1 MGTDPLAVVRAMAG
15 ARDGIV
21 TLAQAR
27 TAGLTVH
34 DVHRLCRSGR
44 WRAVI
49 RGGYLVD
56 ADCYDGIPRRARIR
70 AAVASFGA
78 PAAAVLTTAAELH
91 GIAGPRS
98 TQAIHLS
105 MPGPVARHSRLAHPE
120 VVVHQLTVAP
130 GQLVRLDGIAV
141 TSPLRTVAD
150 LVLREDRYTAV
161 CVLDSALNR
170 GLVTDDDLLAVSRL
184 IRGRRGAVAAR
195 SHLAEADGR
204 AQSPLETRTRLR
216 CVDGRVPPDALQ
228 LEVRDDDGYLL
239 GIGDLGWRGPRV
251 IAEADGRGPHG
262 TPEAVHADRRRQNR
276 LVNAGW
282 TILRFTWADTLHPA
296 YVPDTVR
303 RAIAAG
309 EGVSRMRV
317 CAYFFLVVGGGSMR
331 SRSGWLRIRP
341 SSSWSR
347 RPVIPALLR
356 SPRCGASIR
365 AIRRAWPRWRWRPGP
380 TWW

>member
-1 MGTDPLAVVRAMAG
+1 METSPLAVVRSMAG

-27 TAGLTVH
+27 AAGLTVH

-56 ADCYDGIPRRARIR
+56 ADRYDGIPRRARIR
-70 AAVASFGA
+70 AAVASFGTR
-78 PAAAVLTTAAELH
+78 AAAVLTTAAELH
-91 GIAGPRS
+91 GIAGPRA
-98 TQAIHLS
+98 TEVIHLS
-105 MPGPVARHSRLAHPE
+105 MPGPAAKPARLANPE

-130 GQLVRLDGIAV
+130 GQLVRVDGIAV

-150 LVLREDRYTAV
+150 LVLREDRYAAV

-170 GLVTDDDLLAVSRL
+170 GLVTDDDLLAVPRL
-184 IRGRRGAVAAR
+184 IRRRRGAVAAR

-282 TILRFTWADTLHPA
+282 TVLRFTWADTLNPA
-296 YVPDTVR
+296 YIPHTVR
-303 RAIAAG
+303 QAIAA
-309 EGVSRMRV
+309 
-317 CAYFFLVVGGGSMR
+317 R
-331 SRSGWLRIRP
+331 SR
-341 SSSWSR
+341 
-347 RPVIPALLR
+347 
-356 SPRCGASIR
+356 
-365 AIRRAWPRWRWRPGP
+365 
-380 TWW
+380 